1 MTLLFLLNLIEI
13 LITLIIRFT
22 SDKDQCENL
31 ETSIDEM
38 MNYYFIL
45 DLKYL
50 KIEMDKDYIIL
61 KLNQYVISI
70 TNNINSILK

>member
-22 SDKDQCENL
+22 SDKDQYENL
-31 ETSIDEM
+31 ETFIDEM
-38 MNYYFIL
+38 MNCYFIL

-50 KIEMDKDYIIL
+50 KIEMDENYII
-61 KLNQYVISI
+61 
-70 TNNINSILK
+70 